1 MAFFDELDS
10 IMREDPGKRG
20 LIPSLPANPVAKL
33 YDALNGAE
41 RVVLLTGFPVRL
53 DNGEYI
59 GETDGPCGTANI
71 AAALEKIGA
80 KVLPL
85 TDEEGFK
92 PFAAA
97 LKTLGCVSEP
107 CVIPGMNTA
116 DFICKKLD
124 EFMPTHI
131 ITLERPGKASDGHY
145 HNMRGTI
152 IDDMLMDT
160 SCIIDEGKKRGIMT
174 ISVGDGGNEIGM
186 GGLGEAIEANV
197 PHGQEICA
205 RECAHIPVVSG
216 VSNWWGWG
224 IAALLSLMH
233 GRNLLPDNEL
243 EMKIINAVVAAGGVD
258 GCTKENA
265 ATVDN
270 LSMDVHLGILNKV
283 QKALKEELQKQA

>member
-1 MAFFDELDS
+1 MAFFEELDS
-10 IMREDPGKRG
+10 IMREDPGNRG

-85 TDEEGFK
+85 TDEEGLK

-97 LKTLGCVSEP
+97 LKALGCASEP

-131 ITLERPGKASDGHY
+131 ITLERPGKADDGHY

-152 IDDMLMDT
+152 IDDMLVDT

-270 LSMDVHLGILNKV
+270 LSMNVHLDILNKV
-283 QKALKEELQKQA
+283 RKVLEAEMK